1 MDRAF
6 HCSADATSH
15 EIWPQPPLPSPYHFF
30 SASIDLPPPRP
41 PLIMAPP
48 LPEGR
53 LPAEADID
61 LSVISRGLFS
71 SATNTEYDSYITGK
85 RGWVEFCEARNLDP
99 LAVTAET
106 GKEVARFFCWRT
118 DSLLKGKSMGEQLRA
133 AMRAHFAPT
142 RGLSSWSVITLNVET
157 IPPTFSGNPALSDDM
172 TAMYKGH
179 AITRARRGELKV
191 RRVDPIEPCHLLRCW
206 SKHFAGRTVDDI
218 DPQMLMAYSSTLL
231 CANILLRYDELVMLR
246 YVCLLSFIAVL
257 QSHLEGVSTRQYTV
271 GTPWSR

>member
-1 MDRAF
+1 MDRDF
-6 HCSADATSH
+6 HCSADATSQK
-15 EIWPQPPLPSPYHFF
+15 IWPQPTLPSPCHFL
-30 SASIDLPPPRP
+30 SALIELPPPRP

-53 LPAEADID
+53 LRADADID
-61 LSVISRGLFS
+61 LSVISRGLLS
-71 SATNTEYDSYITGK
+71 IATNTQNDSSITGK
-85 RGWVEFCEARNLDP
+85 RGWVEFCKARDLDP

-106 GKEVARFFCWRT
+106 GKDVARFFYWRT

-142 RGLSSWSVITLNVET
+142 RGLSSWSVITSNFET

-179 AITRARRGELKV
+179 AITRARRGELEV
-191 RRVDPIEPCHLLRCW
+191 RRVDHIEPCHLLHCW

-218 DPQMLMAYSSTLL
+218 DPHMLMAYSSTLL
-231 CANILLRYDELVMLR
+231 CANLLLRYDELVMLR

-257 QSHLEGVSTRQYTV
+257 QSHLEGVSTRGCQDMV
-271 GTPWSR
+271 FRP